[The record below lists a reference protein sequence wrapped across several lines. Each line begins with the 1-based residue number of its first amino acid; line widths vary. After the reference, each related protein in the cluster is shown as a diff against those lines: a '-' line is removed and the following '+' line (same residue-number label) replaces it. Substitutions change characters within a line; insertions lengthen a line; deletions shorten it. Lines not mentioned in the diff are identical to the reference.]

1 MVPIHLL
8 VAPPPLPCYQT
19 NRRGSSSLVV
29 LLGLE
34 LGGGVG
40 HAHAQLLGALDDLLA
55 LAGRHVVRDLGRV
68 LPERHKHTQAGKTKG
83 QPSRILVWYR
93 EVRMDRHG
101 GQRVGGPEGS
111 VCN

>member
-8 VAPPPLPCYQT
+8 SAAEAPPRKVPPPLPRYQK
-19 NRRGSSSLVV
+19 NRRGSCRLVV

-68 LPERHKHTQAGKTKG
+68 LPEGATTHRQIGS
-83 QPSRILVWYR
+83 QPF
-93 EVRMDRHG
+93 
-101 GQRVGGPEGS
+101 
-111 VCN
+111 

>member
-19 NRRGSSSLVV
+19 NRRRSSSLVV

-68 LPERHKHTQAGKTKG
+68 LPERHRHTRREDKGSAFQNLAMVYGGKDQQQRMPKG
-83 QPSRILVWYR
+83 GR
-93 EVRMDRHG
+93 G
-101 GQRVGGPEGS
+101 GAKEA
-111 VCN
+111 